1 MRADRR
7 STRAP
12 AMLAG
17 AATALVVFW
26 GCSDNDPTRIS
37 RITAP
42 PATADATNAADYTLV
57 QIDYPGATFTAPNGI
72 NSRGD
77 IVGRYIGAAG
87 ARGGFLLD
95 KRGSYRSIDYPGALA
110 TSVVGINSPGAM
122 VGEYS
127 DATRNHGFALRG
139 GTFSQID
146 FTVGTTVAHSTFAF
160 GINSSGA
167 VVGEY
172 KVLFKPLGDPGHA
185 FLFQD
190 GVFTHISPPGA
201 RAAVAWAINASGQSV
216 GYYMDQQVPSV
227 GHGWRRDSDGTYAT
241 FDFPGATFTN
251 ARAINESGTIVGVYR
266 DASQRSHGFMFEGD
280 VFTRFDYPGA
290 IFTRLSGINA
300 RGDIVGDFQDASG
313 RTHGLL
319 LMR

>member
-1 MRADRR
+1 MYTDFR

-12 AMLAG
+12 AMLVG
-17 AATALVVFW
+17 AVAALTVLS
-26 GCSDNDPTRIS
+26 GCSDNDSTRVS
-37 RITAP
+37 RITGL
-42 PATADATNAADYTLV
+42 PATVRADQAADYTLL
-57 QIDYPGATFTAPNGI
+57 QIDYPGATLTAPNGI
-72 NSRGD
+72 DSRGD
-77 IVGRYIGAAG
+77 VVGRFIGPG
-87 ARGGFLLD
+87 GVRRGFFLD
-95 KRGSYRSIDYPGALA
+95 KHGSYEAIEYPGALA
-110 TSVVGINSPGAM
+110 TSAVGINAAATV